1 MARKLRSVKLDEISF
16 VGKGDN
22 PHAHVLLLKMK
33 PEDSI
38 IALGKEYKETED
50 HNKVLKSWLE
60 SNQVKK
66 DDGEALTFAE
76 LAADRELRDKIWSM
90 CYMLEDSLGSIVRD
104 ESCTDKAA
112 KIQQS
117 IEEFKTAV
125 TAITKGENKMTPE
138 EITALKKAK
147 EDSDTKVAELTKAN
161 EELIAKAAKCPEC
174 GATLPE
180 SGTCAKGCGG
190 KKEVKKEETDIFKG
204 LPESIVKEI
213 KENRDRI
220 SKMEDEASTREY
232 VAKAAEVTLIGKAD
246 EIGDLLKTIAKHDAK
261 SAEKVLDLFKT
272 ASARI
277 KEGDLLK
284 EVGKS
289 TDSGTVSAYDKI
301 VAKAAE
307 LRKSHPE
314 LTEAKAFTKVYDED
328 TELRAAYLKERN

>member
-22 PHAHVLLLKMK
+22 PEASVILLKMK
-33 PEDSI
+33 SEDSI
-38 IALGKEYKETED
+38 LALGKEYKETED

-60 SNQVKK
+60 SNQVRK

-104 ESCTDKAA
+104 DECTDKAA

-138 EITALKKAK
+138 EIAALKKAK
-147 EDSDTKVAELTKAN
+147 EDSDAAVATLTKEIGTLKACAADDKKKMD
-161 EELIAKAAKCPEC
+161 ELAAAK
-174 GATLPE
+174 
-180 SGTCAKGCGG
+180 
-190 KKEVKKEETDIFKG
+190 VKKDEDVLKG
-204 LPESIVKEI
+204 LPEAIVKEI
-213 KENRDRI
+213 QDNRERI

-246 EIGDLLKTIAKHDAK
+246 EVGDLLKTIAKHSTDLAG
-261 SAEKVLDLFKT
+261 KVFDLFKT

-284 EVGKS
+284 EVGKN
-289 TDSGTVSAYDKI
+289 TDSSTSSAYDKI
-301 VAKAAE
+301 VAKATE

-328 TELRAAYLKERN
+328 SDLRSAYLKERN